1 MAAIVFLNLNESSRS
16 EDKKILLKKINKH
29 GKEKA
34 ATNPAPQ

>member
-1 MAAIVFLNLNESSRS
+1 MAAIVFLTLNESRGARI
-16 EDKKILLKKINKH
+16 KIILLKKINKH